1 VPSEPP
7 AGSYSDHFSSVAAR
21 YALSR
26 PRYPDSLFAWLAS
39 LTPRHRL
46 AWDAGTGNGQA
57 AIGLAQ
63 HFERVVATDASP
75 AQVAEAEPHPA
86 VSYGVA
92 PADRSGLA
100 AGSVDLVTV
109 AQAAHWFELD
119 AFYREVRRVL
129 TAEGVVALW
138 SYALPLVADPGL
150 AAELAAFAERMVP
163 WWPPGR
169 SLVDTGYR
177 TLPFP
182 FEEIPTPSF
191 AISADWTI
199 DQLLSYIRTW
209 SSVTRCTR
217 ATGADPVTDLAPRLV
232 RLWGGKN
239 LVRGVRWPISVR
251 AGRLLPPLQRI
262 ASG

>member
-7 AGSYSDHFSSVAAR
+7 ARSFSDHFSGVAAR

-39 LTPRHRL
+39 LTPRHQL

-92 PADRSGLA
+92 PADQSGQA

-119 AFYREVRRVL
+119 GFYREVRRVL
-129 TAEGVVALW
+129 APDGVVALW
-138 SYALPLVADPGL
+138 SYALPLVDDTRL
-150 AAELAAFAERMVP
+150 TAELAAFADRMLP
-163 WWPPGR
+163 WWPPER

-177 TLPFP
+177 TLSFP
-182 FEEIPTPSF
+182 FDEIPAPPFTVSVE
-191 AISADWTI
+191 WTV
-199 DQLLSYIRTW
+199 DQFVAYIRTW

-217 ATGADPVTDLAPRLV
+217 ATGTDPVTGLAPRLA
-232 RLWGGKN
+232 RLWGGKD
-239 LVRGVRWPISVR
+239 LIRGVRWPISVR
-251 AGRLLPPLQRI
+251 AGRLLPPMQRI
-262 ASG
+262 AVG